1 MAGRE
6 APARLAHLFTPK
18 QEADLETLPRHINKA
33 EIRGRHAAE
42 HDLLRKPTSQPWEL
56 EGSFLQGT

>member
-18 QEADLETLPRHINKA
+18 QEADLEKLPRHINKA
-33 EIRGRHAAE
+33 EIE
-42 HDLLRKPTSQPWEL
+42 
-56 EGSFLQGT
+56 EGMQQSMIC